1 MQLRII
7 SAQLFIAK
15 IRELNEKMEIPSKF
29 DFIKEEDIPTIAK
42 RALKEGN
49 PLYPVPKI
57 MDNADCTFVIRE
69 LMA

>member
-1 MQLRII
+1 MNASFSLPTGF
-7 SAQLFIAK
+7 AA
-15 IRELNEKMEIPSKF
+15 IR
-29 DFIKEEDIPTIAK
+29 EEDIPQMAR
-42 RALKEGN
+42 RADRESN